1 MSVSGRRTVGIL
13 GGGQL
18 GAMLARA
25 ISDLGGDV
33 AIFEPDAGAPACRQ
47 THDVVNA
54 KWDDAAALEKFFA
67 GCDVVTYETEHI
79 DTTALKK
86 LAQLSKLRPSV
97 EVLETA
103 QHRVREKEFLKTQS
117 LPHAAFLSA
126 KDPSELARI
135 ANDIGFPCIVKT
147 VRGGYDGKGQ
157 FYLRSAID
165 VDAAVA
171 ALPKDMPCV
180 VEEAVELEL
189 EASCIVARA
198 SDHTEIVFPIFDNM
212 HEHHI
217 LDMTVVPARVSEKV
231 ANELVRIS
239 LQAARALDVTGL
251 LTTEFFLA
259 KPSVRSKHVVDDVAI
274 YVNELA
280 PRPHN
285 SGHVTRALCNASQ
298 FDLLARVLLD
308 APLTN
313 PQVDTSAAYCMAN
326 LLGDS
331 WGADKF
337 TNLDLAAWKDFPD
350 VVEVVMYGKREAQ
363 MRRKMGHFVVAGAD
377 ASIAIARARAFR
389 AMISR

>member
-33 AIFEPDAGAPACRQ
+33 AIFEPDAEAPACRQ
-47 THDVVNA
+47 TRNVVNA
-54 KWDDAAALEKFFA
+54 PWNDEVALETFFA

-79 DTTALKK
+79 ETSALRK
-86 LAQLSKLRPSV
+86 LAQLSKLVPSV
-97 EVLETA
+97 DVLETA
-103 QHRVREKEFLKTQS
+103 QHRVREKEFLKAQS
-117 LPHAAFLSA
+117 LPHAAFLSVEN
-126 KDPSELARI
+126 PSALLETATT
-135 ANDIGFPCIVKT
+135 IGFPCIVKT

-165 VDAAVA
+165 VEAAVA

-180 VEEAVELEL
+180 VEEAVELAL

-198 SDHTEIVFPIFDNM
+198 PAQEIVFPIFDNM

-217 LDMTVVPARVSEKV
+217 LDMTLVPARVSQNV
-231 ANELVRIS
+231 AEALVQIS
-239 LQAARALDVTGL
+239 LQAARVLDVTGL

-259 KPSVRSKHVVDDVAI
+259 KPTARSKHVVDDVAI

-285 SGHVTRALCNASQ
+285 SGHVTRAVCSASQ
-298 FDLLARVLLD
+298 FDLLARILLG
-308 APLTN
+308 APITN
-313 PQVDTSAAYCMAN
+313 PHVDTSNAYCMAN
-326 LLGDS
+326 LLGEV
-331 WGADKF
+331 WGNDKF

-363 MRRKMGHFVVAGAD
+363 ARRKMGHFVVADAD
-377 ASIAIARARAFR
+377 AATAIARARAFR
-389 AMISR
+389 AKISR